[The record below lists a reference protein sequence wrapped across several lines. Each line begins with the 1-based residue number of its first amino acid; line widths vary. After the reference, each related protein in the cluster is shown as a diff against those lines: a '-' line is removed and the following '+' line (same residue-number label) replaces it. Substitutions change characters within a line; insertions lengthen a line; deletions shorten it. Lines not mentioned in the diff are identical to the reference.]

1 MPPKVK
7 EAIQQHRVLVGM
19 NQEMVLHSKGKPPK
33 KVRERDGETQYE
45 EWIYGEAPEDVVF
58 VRFVEDEVVRVEI
71 MRVNGEK
78 IVRTEK
84 EVILLPK
91 ETDKEAKKEPEERP
105 SSAPSLRR
113 PGEDSQDV
121 PQPASGATPAPPP
134 PPPDL
139 PQPNGPD
146 LISQR

>member
-1 MPPKVK
+1 
-7 EAIQQHRVLVGM
+7 
-19 NQEMVLHSKGKPPK
+19 
-33 KVRERDGETQYE
+33 
-45 EWIYGEAPEDVVF
+45 
-58 VRFVEDEVVRVEI
+58 
-71 MRVNGEK
+71 VNGEK